1 MSKARIESTMAA
13 SFSQSLGTFVI
24 PTAERTDPEPVR
36 NSLAQAL
43 ADFERGAVRDALRHL
58 RRAAESADDAGNE
71 LRAVA
76 LARAAADLATEVGT
90 TATPPPPSIAPTA
103 LAQPPVGQ
111 PLMAPPVP
119 PPPVAPPP
127 ALQPP
132 VAQPLVA
139 PPPVAPPPVA
149 APPIVKPSVAPAS
162 SAGGSA
168 DEALEQLVQS
178 GRAVKVI
185 VKRSAREEGLY
196 VVRRAD
202 GPPTTLGGRE
212 AVIVLLDPDESF
224 FTPPPKDA

>member
-1 MSKARIESTMAA
+1 
-13 SFSQSLGTFVI
+13 L
-24 PTAERTDPEPVR
+24 AE
-36 NSLAQAL
+36 
-43 ADFERGAVRDALRHL
+43 
-58 RRAAESADDAGNE
+58 
-71 LRAVA
+71 
-76 LARAAADLATEVGT
+76 
-90 TATPPPPSIAPTA
+90 
-103 LAQPPVGQ
+103 
-111 PLMAPPVP
+111 
-119 PPPVAPPP
+119 PP
-127 ALQPP
+127 ASVPSAPDGTPTPACHEGSGKSALT
-132 VAQPLVA
+132 